1 MSKFEEIQKRIVFQQ
16 RFAGLVEDE
25 DLEKTQLAKNIGI
38 SYSTFSRAY
47 NNGVIPKIKVL
58 ILIAD
63 YFQVS
68 LDFLLN
74 YTDDPT
80 FCPAIIQKCFYERL
94 TELRLLKGIKTDYML
109 AKELLIPK
117 QYVYHWANTKQLP
130 TLNNLE
136 EITFYFNVSLDV
148 LLGRSDLNN
157 NFLQK

>member
-1 MSKFEEIQKRIVFQQ
+1 MSKFEEIQKQIIFQQ
-16 RFAGLVEDE
+16 RFANLVEDE
-25 DLEKTQLAKNIGI
+25 ELEKTQLAKNIGI

-47 NNGVIPKIKVL
+47 NHGIIPKIKVL

-80 FCPAIIQKCFYERL
+80 FCPAITQKSFYERL
-94 TELRLLKGIKTDYML
+94 TDLRLRKGIKTDYML

-117 QYVYHWANTKQLP
+117 QYVYHWANTNQLP

-136 EITFYFNVSLDV
+136 EIAFYFNVSLDV
-148 LLGRSDLNN
+148 LLGRSDLDK
-157 NFLQK
+157 Q